1 MTQLQIE
8 ELDQVTGEEW
18 VFDMLTQAELNEY
31 YWLQVAW
38 QKAEEEENRDF
49 QKVIEKRINAFM
61 EKMDAKYGA

>member
-49 QKVIEKRINAFM
+49 QKVIKKRINAFM